1 MSLAMIGM
9 LFTACADSKEKKTEE
24 IDDVAQT
31 QLEQI
36 ATEIPTSTQGNI
48 LNVIQ
53 DNEDL
58 STLAAALSAGELDV
72 ALASE
77 GPITVFAPTNEAF
90 QKLGEEKLKSLLSQE
105 GRSSLHSILTYHVV
119 EGDLDATSIIREI
132 EENEDGYQVNTMQG
146 ATLTFTLAEENVV
159 ITDSN
164 GNKATIV
171 LVNSEASNGM
181 IHAID
186 GVLVP
191 EK

>member
-9 LFTACADSKEKKTEE
+9 LFTACADLKEKKTDE

-31 QLEQI
+31 QLDQI
-36 ATEIPTSTQGNI
+36 ATEIPTAEQGNVY
-48 LNVIQ
+48 NVIQ

-58 STLAAALSAGELDV
+58 STLAAAVAAGELES
-72 ALASE
+72 AFSSE

-105 GRSSLHSILTYHVV
+105 GRSTLHAILTYHVV
-119 EGDLDATSIIREI
+119 EGDLDATAIIREI
-132 EENEDGYQVNTMQG
+132 EEQQDGYQVNTIQG
-146 ATLTFTLAEENVV
+146 ATLTFTLEDENVV

>member
-9 LFTACADSKEKKTEE
+9 LFTACADSKEKKTEDL
-24 IDDVAQT
+24 DDVAQT

-58 STLAAALSAGELDV
+58 STLAAAVTAGELDT
-72 ALASE
+72 ALSTE

-146 ATLTFTLAEENVV
+146 ATLTFTLEDENVV